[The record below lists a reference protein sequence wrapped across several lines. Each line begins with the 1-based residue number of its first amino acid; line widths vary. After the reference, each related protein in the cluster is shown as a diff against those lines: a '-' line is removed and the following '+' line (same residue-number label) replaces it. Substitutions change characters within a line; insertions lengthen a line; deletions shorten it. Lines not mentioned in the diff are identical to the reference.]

1 MREDTLGSV
10 DAIDLICYVCQRMQ
24 SDNNWLVD
32 KLAEVEEE
40 KSRILEKSTI
50 EAPVFSQK

>member
-1 MREDTLGSV
+1 VELMLF
-10 DAIDLICYVCQRMQ
+10 ILQRMQ

-40 KSRILEKSTI
+40 KSKYIEKSHF
-50 EAPVFSQK
+50 ENPS